1 MQKVAGRS
9 LRSRP
14 GFAIRRLKNYLCQ
27 PSSKR
32 VPFSNQGRIRQR
44 KERDGL
50 QYPRYSGTLTPLPL
64 RLIGY
69 WKPLALPFTCFT
81 VVEAKELAL
90 ARLCKRSARK
100 PCVIRN
106 SRIAGQASW
115 VTLRVLFILDK
126 LLCDP
131 VV

>member
-1 MQKVAGRS
+1 MSGYNGSVIVQKVARRS

-14 GFAIRRLKNYLCQ
+14 GFAIRRLKNSLCQ

-50 QYPRYSGTLTPLPL
+50 QYPPYSGTLTASPL

-69 WKPLALPFTCFT
+69 WKPLA
-81 VVEAKELAL
+81 
-90 ARLCKRSARK
+90 
-100 PCVIRN
+100 
-106 SRIAGQASW
+106 
-115 VTLRVLFILDK
+115 
-126 LLCDP
+126 
-131 VV
+131 